1 MATGKVEV
9 NNLNLGQGGI
19 PEIERHLL
27 YIGRTDKAELQGK
40 VTRVNNMTNL
50 DEVVTDDALGAN
62 VKSAQLNG
70 KQNWTGAI
78 FGLADGDSWED
89 AVDTANLTDSF
100 EGICVV
106 DVVTNKAE
114 FIAMQDK
121 AMQDKATELTSKLG
135 RWVFFLAACAGIDAD
150 TQTWS
155 EYETAMLALVKDV
168 AANMVTPVPML
179 NGNNVGVLG
188 GRLCDRAVT
197 VADSPMRVATGS
209 LLGLGEMPVDS
220 AGKPLEMSTISAL
233 ADARY
238 SLPQWY
244 ADMEGVYWTDATT
257 LEAKGGDYQYLE
269 YVRPVHKLNRR
280 VRIKAIRRIADRIL
294 NSTPPSIEL
303 NRTYFS
309 KDMRDMSKTT
319 EIGGIPFPGEIMP
332 PRDEDVSIQ
341 WMSKTKVNIGLMVR
355 PHNCP
360 KHIVVNIGLDLS
372 NPADSEA

>member
-19 PEIERHLL
+19 PEIERHLI

-50 DEVVTDDALGAN
+50 DDVVADDALGAN
-62 VKSAQLNG
+62 VKAAQLNG

-78 FGLADGDSWED
+78 FGLAADATWQE
-89 AVDTANLTDSF
+89 AVDIANRTDSF
-100 EGICVV
+100 EGVCIV
-106 DVVTNKAE
+106 DVVTDKAD
-114 FIAMQDK
+114 FT

-135 RWVFFLAACAGIDAD
+135 RWVFFLAACPGITAEGEGA
-150 TQTWS
+150 QTWS
-155 EYETAMLALVKDV
+155 DYETAMLTLVKDV
-168 AANMVTPVPML
+168 AANLVTPVPLL

-209 LLGLGEMPVDS
+209 LLGLGEMPVDR
-220 AGKPLEMSTISAL
+220 AGKPLEMSTIAAL
-233 ADARY
+233 AEARY

-244 ADMEGVYWTDATT
+244 ADMEGIYWTDGST
-257 LEAKGGDYQYLE
+257 LEAKGGDYQFLE

-319 EIGGIPFPGEIMP
+319 EIGGIQFPGEIMP

-341 WMSKTKVNIGLMVR
+341 WMTKTKVNIGLMVR

-372 NPADSEA
+372 NPADAEA

>member
-19 PEIERHLL
+19 PEIERHLI
-27 YIGRTDKAELQGK
+27 YIGRTDNAELQGK

-50 DEVVTDDALGAN
+50 DDVVADDALGAN
-62 VKSAQLNG
+62 VKAAQLNG

-78 FGLADGDSWED
+78 FGLAADATWQE
-89 AVDTANLTDSF
+89 AVDIANRTDSF
-100 EGICVV
+100 EGVCIV
-106 DVVTNKAE
+106 DVVTDKAD
-114 FIAMQDK
+114 FT

-135 RWVFFLAACAGIDAD
+135 RWVFFLAACPGITAEGEGA
-150 TQTWS
+150 QTWS
-155 EYETAMLALVKDV
+155 DYETAMLTLVKDV
-168 AANMVTPVPML
+168 AANLVTPVPLL

-220 AGKPLEMSTISAL
+220 AGKPLEMSTIAAL
-233 ADARY
+233 AEARY

-244 ADMEGVYWTDATT
+244 ADMEGIYWTDGST
-257 LEAKGGDYQYLE
+257 LEAKGGDYQFLE

-319 EIGGIPFPGEIMP
+319 EIGGIQFPGEIMP

-341 WMSKTKVNIGLMVR
+341 WMTKTKVNIGLMVR

-372 NPADSEA
+372 NPADAEA

>member
-50 DEVVTDDALGAN
+50 DEVVADDALGAN
-62 VKSAQLNG
+62 VKAAQLNG

-78 FGLADGDSWED
+78 FGLADGDSWEY

-100 EGICVV
+100 EGICIV
-106 DVVTNKAE
+106 DVVADKAE
-114 FIAMQDK
+114 FTT
-121 AMQDKATELTSKLG
+121 MQDKATELTSKLG

-155 EYETAMLALVKDV
+155 DYETAMLALVKDV

-209 LLGLGEMPVDS
+209 LLGLGKMPVDS
-220 AGKPLEMSTISAL
+220 AGNPLEMSTISAL

>member
-19 PEIERHLL
+19 PEIERHLI

-50 DEVVTDDALGAN
+50 DDVVADDALGAN
-62 VKSAQLNG
+62 VKAAQLNG

-78 FGLADGDSWED
+78 FGLAADATWQE
-89 AVDTANLTDSF
+89 AVDIANRTDSF
-100 EGICVV
+100 EGVCIV
-106 DVVTNKAE
+106 DVVTDKAD
-114 FIAMQDK
+114 FT

-135 RWVFFLAACAGIDAD
+135 RWVFFLAACPGITAEGEGA
-150 TQTWS
+150 QTWS
-155 EYETAMLALVKDV
+155 DYETAMLTLVKDV
-168 AANMVTPVPML
+168 AANLVTPVPQL

-220 AGKPLEMSTISAL
+220 AGKPLEMSTIAAL
-233 ADARY
+233 AEARY

-244 ADMEGVYWTDATT
+244 ADMEGIYWTDGST
-257 LEAKGGDYQYLE
+257 LEAKGGDYQFLE

-319 EIGGIPFPGEIMP
+319 ELGGIQFPGEIMP

-341 WMSKTKVNIGLMVR
+341 WMTKTKVNIGLMVR

-372 NPADSEA
+372 NPADTEA

>member
-27 YIGRTDKAELQGK
+27 FIGKTDKAELLGK

-50 DEVVTDDALGAN
+50 DEVVADDALGAN
-62 VKSAQLNG
+62 VKAAQLNG

-78 FGLADGDSWED
+78 FGLGADDTWQA
-89 AVDTANLTDSF
+89 AVDLANKNDSF
-100 EGICVV
+100 EGICIV
-106 DVVTNKAE
+106 DVVKDKAE
-114 FIAMQDK
+114 FT

-135 RWVFFLAACAGIDAD
+135 RWVFFLAACAGIDA
-150 TQTWS
+150 TEENGQTWAD
-155 EYETAMLALVKDV
+155 YETGLLALVKDV
-168 AANMVTPVPML
+168 SANMVTPVPQL
-179 NGNNVGVLG
+179 NGNNVGVLA

-197 VADSPMRVATGS
+197 VADSPMRVSTGS
-209 LLGLGEMPVDS
+209 LLGLGEMPVDKD
-220 AGKPLEMSTISAL
+220 GKALEMSTISVL

-257 LEAKGGDYQYLE
+257 LEAKGGDYQFLE

-319 EIGGIPFPGEIMP
+319 EIGGIQFPGEIMP
-332 PRDEDVSIQ
+332 PSDEDVTITWQ
-341 WMSKTKVNIGLMVR
+341 SKTKVVIGLMVT

-360 KHIVVNIGLDLS
+360 KAIVVNIGLDLS
-372 NPADSEA
+372 NPTDAEA

>member
-1 MATGKVEV
+1 KQTWAKYETS
-9 NNLNLGQGGI
+9 
-19 PEIERHLL
+19 LL
-27 YIGRTDKAELQGK
+27 
-40 VTRVNNMTNL
+40 
-50 DEVVTDDALGAN
+50 ALI
-62 VKSAQLNG
+62 NG
-70 KQNWTGAI
+70 V
-78 FGLADGDSWED
+78 S
-89 AVDTANLTDSF
+89 ANL
-100 EGICVV
+100 
-106 DVVTNKAE
+106 
-114 FIAMQDK
+114 
-121 AMQDKATELTSKLG
+121 
-135 RWVFFLAACAGIDAD
+135 
-150 TQTWS
+150 
-155 EYETAMLALVKDV
+155 
-168 AANMVTPVPML
+168 VTPIPML
-179 NGNNVGVLG
+179 NGNNIGVLG

-209 LLGLGEMPVDS
+209 VLGLGEMPIDS

-233 ADARY
+233 ANARY

-257 LEAKGGDYQYLE
+257 LETKGGDYQFLE

-319 EIGGIPFPGEIMP
+319 EIGGIPFPGEIMA
-332 PRDEDVSIQ
+332 PREEDVSIQ
-341 WMSKTKVNIGLMVR
+341 WMTKTKVNIGLMVR

-372 NPADSEA
+372 NPADTEA

>member
-19 PEIERHLL
+19 PEIERHLI

-50 DEVVTDDALGAN
+50 DDVVADDALGAN
-62 VKSAQLNG
+62 VKAAQLNG

-78 FGLADGDSWED
+78 FGLAADATWQE
-89 AVDTANLTDSF
+89 AVDIANRTDSF
-100 EGICVV
+100 EGICIV
-106 DVVTNKAE
+106 DVVTDKAD
-114 FIAMQDK
+114 FT

-135 RWVFFLAACAGIDAD
+135 RWVFFLAACPGITAEGEGA
-150 TQTWS
+150 QTWS
-155 EYETAMLALVKDV
+155 DYETAMLTLVKDV
-168 AANMVTPVPML
+168 AANLVTPVPQL

-220 AGKPLEMSTISAL
+220 AGKPLEMSTIAAL
-233 ADARY
+233 AEARY

-244 ADMEGVYWTDATT
+244 ADMEGIYWTDGST
-257 LEAKGGDYQYLE
+257 LEAKGGDYQFLE

-319 EIGGIPFPGEIMP
+319 EIGGIQFPGEIMP

-341 WMSKTKVNIGLMVR
+341 WMTKTKVNIGLMVR

-372 NPADSEA
+372 NPADTEA

>member
-50 DEVVTDDALGAN
+50 DDVVADDALGAN
-62 VKSAQLNG
+62 VKAAQLNG

-78 FGLADGDSWED
+78 FGLAADATWQE
-89 AVDTANLTDSF
+89 AVDIANRTDSF
-100 EGICVV
+100 EGVCIV
-106 DVVTNKAE
+106 DVVTDKAD
-114 FIAMQDK
+114 FT

-135 RWVFFLAACAGIDAD
+135 RWVFFLAACPGITAEGEGA
-150 TQTWS
+150 QTWS
-155 EYETAMLALVKDV
+155 DYETAMLTLVKDV
-168 AANMVTPVPML
+168 AANLVTPVPQL

-220 AGKPLEMSTISAL
+220 AGKPLEMSTIAAL
-233 ADARY
+233 AEARY

-244 ADMEGVYWTDATT
+244 ADMEGIYWTDGST
-257 LEAKGGDYQYLE
+257 LEAKGGDYQFLE

-319 EIGGIPFPGEIMP
+319 EIGGIQFPGEIMP

-341 WMSKTKVNIGLMVR
+341 WMTKTKVNIGLMVR

-372 NPADSEA
+372 NPADAEA

>member
-40 VTRVNNMTNL
+40 ITRVNNMSNL
-50 DEVVTDDALGAN
+50 DDVVADDVLGEN
-62 VKSAQLNG
+62 VKAAQLNG

-78 FGLADGDSWED
+78 FGLAADDTWQV
-89 AVDTANLTDSF
+89 AVDIANRSDSF
-100 EGICVV
+100 EGICIC
-106 DVVTNKAE
+106 DVISDKAE
-114 FIAMQDK
+114 FDAMQ
-121 AMQDKATELTSKLG
+121 AKATELTSKLG
-135 RWVFFLAACAGIDAD
+135 RWIFFLAACPGIDKES
-150 TQTWS
+150 QTWAD
-155 EYETAMLALVKDV
+155 YETTMLALVKGV
-168 AANMVTPVPML
+168 AANQVTPVPQL

-197 VADSPMRVATGS
+197 VADSPMRVATGN
-209 LLGLGEMPVDS
+209 LLGLGKMPVDS
-220 AGKPLEMSTISAL
+220 ADAPMEMSTIATL
-233 ADARY
+233 ANARY

-244 ADMEGVYWTDATT
+244 ADMEGIYWTDATT
-257 LEAKGGDYQYLE
+257 LETKGGDYQYLE

-280 VRIKAIRRIADRIL
+280 VRIKAIRRIGDRIL

-303 NRTYFS
+303 NRAYFR

-319 EIGGIPFPGEIMP
+319 EIGGITFPGEIML
-332 PRDEDVSIQ
+332 PRDEDVTIQ
-341 WMSKTKVNIGLMVR
+341 WMSKTKVMIGLMVR

-360 KHIVVNIGLDLS
+360 KHIVVNIALDLS

>member
-19 PEIERHLL
+19 PEIERHLI

-50 DEVVTDDALGAN
+50 DDVVGDDALGAN
-62 VKSAQLNG
+62 VKAAQLNG

-78 FGLADGDSWED
+78 FGLAADATWKE
-89 AVDTANLTDSF
+89 AVDIANRTDSF
-100 EGICVV
+100 EGICIV
-106 DVVTNKAE
+106 DVVTDKAD
-114 FIAMQDK
+114 FT

-135 RWVFFLAACAGIDAD
+135 RWVFFLAACPGITAEGEGA
-150 TQTWS
+150 QTWS
-155 EYETAMLALVKDV
+155 DYETAMLTLVKDV
-168 AANMVTPVPML
+168 AANLVTPVPQL

-220 AGKPLEMSTISAL
+220 AGKPLEMSTIAAL
-233 ADARY
+233 AEARY

-244 ADMEGVYWTDATT
+244 ADMEGIYWTDGST
-257 LEAKGGDYQYLE
+257 LEAKGGDYQFLE

-319 EIGGIPFPGEIMP
+319 EIGGIQFPGEIMP

-341 WMSKTKVNIGLMVR
+341 WMTKTKVNIGLMVR

-372 NPADSEA
+372 NPADTEA

>member
-19 PEIERHLL
+19 PEIERHLI

-50 DEVVTDDALGAN
+50 DDVVADDALGAN
-62 VKSAQLNG
+62 VKAAQLNG

-78 FGLADGDSWED
+78 FGLAADATWQE
-89 AVDTANLTDSF
+89 AVDIANRTDSF
-100 EGICVV
+100 EGVCIV
-106 DVVTNKAE
+106 DVVTDKAE
-114 FIAMQDK
+114 FT

-135 RWVFFLAACAGIDAD
+135 RWVFFLAACPGITAEGEGA
-150 TQTWS
+150 QTWS
-155 EYETAMLALVKDV
+155 DYETAMLTLVKDV
-168 AANMVTPVPML
+168 AANLVTPVPQL

-220 AGKPLEMSTISAL
+220 AGKPLEMSTIAEL
-233 ADARY
+233 AEARY

-244 ADMEGVYWTDATT
+244 ADMEGIYWTDGST
-257 LEAKGGDYQYLE
+257 LEAKGGDYQFLE

-319 EIGGIPFPGEIMP
+319 EIGGIQFPGEIMP

-341 WMSKTKVNIGLMVR
+341 WMTKTKVNIGLMVR

-372 NPADSEA
+372 NPADTEA

>member
-19 PEIERHLL
+19 PEIERHLI

-50 DEVVTDDALGAN
+50 DDVVADDALGAN
-62 VKSAQLNG
+62 VKAAQLNG

-78 FGLADGDSWED
+78 FGLAADATWQE
-89 AVDTANLTDSF
+89 AVDIANRTDSF
-100 EGICVV
+100 EGVCIV
-106 DVVTNKAE
+106 DVVTDKAD
-114 FIAMQDK
+114 FT

-135 RWVFFLAACAGIDAD
+135 RWVFFLTACPGITAEGEGA
-150 TQTWS
+150 QTWS
-155 EYETAMLALVKDV
+155 DYETAMLTLVKDV
-168 AANMVTPVPML
+168 AANLVTPVPQL

-220 AGKPLEMSTISAL
+220 AGKPLEMSTIAAL
-233 ADARY
+233 AEARY

-244 ADMEGVYWTDATT
+244 ADMEGIYWTDGST
-257 LEAKGGDYQYLE
+257 LEAKGGDYQFLE

-319 EIGGIPFPGEIMP
+319 EIGGIQFPGEIMP

-341 WMSKTKVNIGLMVR
+341 WMTKTKVNIGLMVR

-372 NPADSEA
+372 NPADAEA

>member
-1 MATGKVEV
+1 MATGKVEI

-19 PEIERHLL
+19 PEIERHVL

-40 VTRVNNMTNL
+40 VTRVNSMTNL
-50 DEVVTDDALGAN
+50 DDVVADDALGKN
-62 VKSAQLNG
+62 VKAAQLNG
-70 KQNWTGAI
+70 KQNWTAAI
-78 FGLADGDSWED
+78 IGLTDEASWEE
-89 AVDTANLTDSF
+89 AVDIANRTDSF
-100 EGICVV
+100 EGIAIT
-106 DVVTNKAE
+106 DEVTDKAE
-114 FIAMQDK
+114 FTK
-121 AMQDKATELTSKLG
+121 MQDKATSLTSKLG
-135 RWVFFLAACAGIDAD
+135 RWVFFLAACPGIKSAGEGA
-150 TQTWS
+150 QTWA
-155 EYETAMLALVKDV
+155 EYETSMLTLVKDV
-168 AANMVTPVPML
+168 AANLVTPVPQL

-188 GRLCDRAVT
+188 GRLCDRSVT
-197 VADSPMRVATGS
+197 VADSPMRVATGNV
-209 LLGLGEMPVDS
+209 LGLGDMPEDRE
-220 AGKPLEMSTISAL
+220 GKPLEMSTISVL

-309 KDMRDMSKTT
+309 KDMRDMSKTM
-319 EIGGIPFPGEIMP
+319 EIGGITFPGEIMP
-332 PRDEDVSIQ
+332 PRDEDVTIQ
-341 WMSKTKVNIGLMVR
+341 WMTKTKVIIGLMVR

-360 KHIVVNIGLDLS
+360 KYIVVNIGLDLS
-372 NPADSEA
+372 NPADTEA

>member
-50 DEVVTDDALGAN
+50 DDVVADDALGAN
-62 VKSAQLNG
+62 VKAAQLNG

-78 FGLADGDSWED
+78 FGLAADAKWED
-89 AVDTANLTDSF
+89 AVDIANRTDSF
-100 EGICVV
+100 EGICLC
-106 DVVTNKAE
+106 DVVTDKAE
-114 FIAMQDK
+114 FNAMQ
-121 AMQDKATELTSKLG
+121 AKATELTSKLG
-135 RWVFFLAACAGIDAD
+135 RWVFFLASCPGIDD
-150 TQTWS
+150 QTQTWS
-155 EYETAMLALVKDV
+155 DYETMMLNLVKDV
-168 AANMVTPVPML
+168 AANLVTPVPQL
-179 NGNNVGVLG
+179 NDNNVGVLG
-188 GRLCDRAVT
+188 GRLCDRVVT
-197 VADSPMRVATGS
+197 VADSPMRVATGNV
-209 LLGLGEMPVDS
+209 LGLGDMPVDS
-220 AGKPLEMSTISAL
+220 AGEPLEMSTISTL
-233 ADARY
+233 ANARF

-244 ADMEGVYWTDATT
+244 ADMEGIYWTDATT

-303 NRTYFS
+303 NRSYFS

-319 EIGGIPFPGEIMP
+319 EIGGITFPGEIMP
-332 PRDEDVSIQ
+332 PRDEDVTIQ
-341 WMSKTKVNIGLMVR
+341 WMTKTKVNIGLMVR

-360 KHIVVNIGLDLS
+360 KHIVVNIALDLS

>member
-27 YIGRTDKAELQGK
+27 FIGKTDKAELQGK

-50 DEVVTDDALGAN
+50 DEVVADDALGAN
-62 VKSAQLNG
+62 VKAAQLNG

-78 FGLADGDSWED
+78 FGLGSDDTWQA
-89 AVDTANLTDSF
+89 AVDLANQTDSF
-100 EGICVV
+100 EGICIV
-106 DVVTNKAE
+106 DVVKSKDE
-114 FIAMQDK
+114 FTD
-121 AMQDKATELTSKLG
+121 MQDKATELTSKLG
-135 RWVFFLAACAGIDAD
+135 RWVFFLAACSGIDA
-150 TQTWS
+150 TEESGQTWS

-168 AANMVTPVPML
+168 SANMVTPVPQL
-179 NGNNVGVLG
+179 NGNNVGVLA

-197 VADSPMRVATGS
+197 VADSPMRVSTGS
-209 LLGLGEMPVDS
+209 LLGLGEMPVDKNS
-220 AGKPLEMSTISAL
+220 QALEMSTIGAL

-257 LEAKGGDYQYLE
+257 LEAKGGDYQFLE

-319 EIGGIPFPGEIMP
+319 EIGGIQFPGEIMP
-332 PRDEDVSIQ
+332 PSDEDVTIT
-341 WMSKTKVNIGLMVR
+341 WESKTKVVIGLMVT

-372 NPADSEA
+372 NPTDAEA

>member
-19 PEIERHLL
+19 PEIERHLI

-50 DEVVTDDALGAN
+50 DDVVADDALGAN
-62 VKSAQLNG
+62 VKAAQLNG

-78 FGLADGDSWED
+78 FGLAADATWQE
-89 AVDTANLTDSF
+89 AVDIANRTDSF
-100 EGICVV
+100 EGVCIV
-106 DVVTNKAE
+106 DVVTDKAD
-114 FIAMQDK
+114 FT

-135 RWVFFLAACAGIDAD
+135 RWVFFLAACPGITAEGEGA
-150 TQTWS
+150 QTWS
-155 EYETAMLALVKDV
+155 DYETAMLALVKDV
-168 AANMVTPVPML
+168 AANMVTPVPQL

-220 AGKPLEMSTISAL
+220 AGKPLEMSTIAAL
-233 ADARY
+233 AEARY

-244 ADMEGVYWTDATT
+244 ADMEGIYWTDGST
-257 LEAKGGDYQYLE
+257 LEAKGGDYQFLE

-319 EIGGIPFPGEIMP
+319 EIGGIQFPGEIMP

-341 WMSKTKVNIGLMVR
+341 WMTKTKVNIGLMVR

-372 NPADSEA
+372 NPADTEA

>member
-50 DEVVTDDALGAN
+50 DEVVADDALGAN
-62 VKSAQLNG
+62 VKAAQLNG

-100 EGICVV
+100 EGICIV
-106 DVVTNKAE
+106 DVVADKAE
-114 FIAMQDK
+114 FTT
-121 AMQDKATELTSKLG
+121 MQDKATELTSKLG

-155 EYETAMLALVKDV
+155 DYETAMLALVKDV
-168 AANMVTPVPML
+168 AANMVTLVPML

-233 ADARY
+233 ADARC

-244 ADMEGVYWTDATT
+244 ADVEGLYWTDATT

-341 WMSKTKVNIGLMVR
+341 WMTKTKVNIGLMVR

>member
-50 DEVVTDDALGAN
+50 DEVVADDALGAN
-62 VKSAQLNG
+62 VKAAQLNG

-100 EGICVV
+100 EGICIV
-106 DVVTNKAE
+106 DVVADKAE
-114 FIAMQDK
+114 FTT
-121 AMQDKATELTSKLG
+121 MQDKATELTSKLG

-155 EYETAMLALVKDV
+155 DYETAMLALVKDV

-209 LLGLGEMPVDS
+209 LLGLGEMPVDR

-244 ADMEGVYWTDATT
+244 ADMEGIYWTDATT

-341 WMSKTKVNIGLMVR
+341 WMTKTKVNIGLMVR

>member
-50 DEVVTDDALGAN
+50 DDVVADDALGAN
-62 VKSAQLNG
+62 LKAAQLNG
-70 KQNWTGAI
+70 KQNWTGAV
-78 FGLADGDSWED
+78 FGLSEGKTWQE
-89 AVDTANLTDSF
+89 AVDIANRTDSF
-100 EGICVV
+100 EGVCVV
-106 DVVTNKAE
+106 DIVTSKAD
-114 FIAMQDK
+114 FQAMQS
-121 AMQDKATELTSKLG
+121 KATELTSKLG
-135 RWVFFLAACAGIDAD
+135 RWVFFLAACAGIDA
-150 TQTWS
+150 TEENGQTWAD
-155 EYETAMLALVKDV
+155 YETGLLALVKDV
-168 AANMVTPVPML
+168 SANMVTPVPQL
-179 NGNNVGVLG
+179 NGNNVGVLA

-197 VADSPMRVATGS
+197 VADSPMRVSTGS
-209 LLGLGEMPVDS
+209 LLGLGEMPVDKD
-220 AGKPLEMSTISAL
+220 GKALEMSTISVL

-332 PRDEDVSIQ
+332 PSDQDVTITWQ
-341 WMSKTKVNIGLMVR
+341 SKTKVVIGLMVT

-372 NPADSEA
+372 NPADAEA

>member
-50 DEVVTDDALGAN
+50 DEVVADDVLGAN
-62 VKSAQLNG
+62 LKAAQLNG
-70 KQNWTGAI
+70 KQNWTGAV
-78 FGLADGDSWED
+78 FGLAEGKTWQE
-89 AVDTANLTDSF
+89 AVDIANRTDSF
-100 EGICVV
+100 EGVCVV
-106 DVVTNKAE
+106 DIVTSTAD
-114 FIAMQDK
+114 FQAMQS
-121 AMQDKATELTSKLG
+121 KATEFTSKLG
-135 RWVFFLAACAGIDAD
+135 RWVFFLAACPGIDKSK
-150 TQTWS
+150 QTWAK
-155 EYETAMLALVKDV
+155 YETSLLALVKDV
-168 AANMVTPVPML
+168 SANMVTPVPML
-179 NGNNVGVLG
+179 NGNNIGVLG

-209 LLGLGEMPVDS
+209 VLGLGEMPIDS
-220 AGKPLEMSTISAL
+220 AGKPLEMSTIAVL

-332 PRDEDVSIQ
+332 PSDQDVTITWQ
-341 WMSKTKVNIGLMVR
+341 SKTKVVIGLMVT

-372 NPADSEA
+372 NPADTEA

>member
-50 DEVVTDDALGAN
+50 DDVVADDALGAN
-62 VKSAQLNG
+62 VKAAQLNG

-78 FGLADGDSWED
+78 FGLAADATWQE
-89 AVDTANLTDSF
+89 AVDIANRTDSF
-100 EGICVV
+100 EGICIV
-106 DVVTNKAE
+106 DVVTDKAD
-114 FIAMQDK
+114 FTAMQN
-121 AMQDKATELTSKLG
+121 KATELTSKLG
-135 RWVFFLAACAGIDAD
+135 RWVFFLAACPGITAEGEGA
-150 TQTWS
+150 QTWS
-155 EYETAMLALVKDV
+155 DYETAMLTLVKDV
-168 AANMVTPVPML
+168 AANMVTPVPQL

-220 AGKPLEMSTISAL
+220 AGKPLEMSTIAAL
-233 ADARY
+233 AEARY

-244 ADMEGVYWTDATT
+244 ADMEGIYWTDGST
-257 LEAKGGDYQYLE
+257 LEAKGGDYQFLE

-319 EIGGIPFPGEIMP
+319 EIGGIQFPGEIMP

-341 WMSKTKVNIGLMVR
+341 WMTKTKVNIGLMVR

-372 NPADSEA
+372 NPADTEA

>member
-19 PEIERHLL
+19 PEIERHLI

-50 DEVVTDDALGAN
+50 DDVVADDALGAN
-62 VKSAQLNG
+62 VKAAQLNG

-78 FGLADGDSWED
+78 FGLAADATWQE
-89 AVDTANLTDSF
+89 AVDIANRTDSF
-100 EGICVV
+100 EGTCIV
-106 DVVTNKAE
+106 DVVTDKAD
-114 FIAMQDK
+114 FT

-135 RWVFFLAACAGIDAD
+135 RWVFFLAACPGITAEGEGA
-150 TQTWS
+150 QTWS
-155 EYETAMLALVKDV
+155 DYETAMLTLVKDV
-168 AANMVTPVPML
+168 AANLVTPVPQL

-220 AGKPLEMSTISAL
+220 AGKPLEMSTIAAL
-233 ADARY
+233 AEARY

-244 ADMEGVYWTDATT
+244 ADMEGIYWTDGST
-257 LEAKGGDYQYLE
+257 LEAKGGDYQFLE

-319 EIGGIPFPGEIMP
+319 EIGGIQFPGEIMP

-341 WMSKTKVNIGLMVR
+341 WMTKTKVNIGLMVR

-372 NPADSEA
+372 NPADAEA

>member
-27 YIGRTDKAELQGK
+27 FIGKTDKAELLGK

-50 DEVVTDDALGAN
+50 DEVVADDALGAN
-62 VKSAQLNG
+62 VKAAQLNG

-78 FGLADGDSWED
+78 FGLGAKDTWQA
-89 AVDTANLTDSF
+89 AVDLANKTDSF
-100 EGICVV
+100 EGIGIV
-106 DVVTNKAE
+106 DVVKDKAE
-114 FIAMQDK
+114 FT

-135 RWVFFLAACAGIDAD
+135 RWVFFLAACAGID
-150 TQTWS
+150 TTEENGQTWAD
-155 EYETAMLALVKDV
+155 YETGLLALVKDV
-168 AANMVTPVPML
+168 SANMVTPVPQL
-179 NGNNVGVLG
+179 NGNNVGVLA

-197 VADSPMRVATGS
+197 VADSPMRVSTGS
-209 LLGLGEMPVDS
+209 LLSLGEMPVDKD
-220 AGKPLEMSTISAL
+220 GKALEMSTISVL

-257 LEAKGGDYQYLE
+257 LEAKGGDYQFLE

-319 EIGGIPFPGEIMP
+319 EIGGIQFPGEIMP
-332 PRDEDVSIQ
+332 PSDEDVTITWQ
-341 WMSKTKVNIGLMVR
+341 SKTKVVIGLMVT

-360 KHIVVNIGLDLS
+360 KAIVVNIGLDLS
-372 NPADSEA
+372 NPTDAEA

>member
-19 PEIERHLL
+19 PEIERHLI

-40 VTRVNNMTNL
+40 VTRLNNMTNL
-50 DEVVTDDALGAN
+50 DDVVADDALGAN
-62 VKSAQLNG
+62 VKAAQLNG

-78 FGLADGDSWED
+78 FGLAADDTWQE
-89 AVDTANLTDSF
+89 AVDIANRTDSF
-100 EGICVV
+100 EGVCIV
-106 DVVTNKAE
+106 DVVTDKAD
-114 FIAMQDK
+114 FT

-135 RWVFFLAACAGIDAD
+135 RWVFFLAACPGITAEGEGA
-150 TQTWS
+150 QSWS
-155 EYETAMLALVKDV
+155 DYETAMLTLVKDV
-168 AANMVTPVPML
+168 AANMVTPVPQL

-220 AGKPLEMSTISAL
+220 AGKPLEMSTIAAL
-233 ADARY
+233 AEARY

-244 ADMEGVYWTDATT
+244 ADMEGIYWTDGST
-257 LEAKGGDYQYLE
+257 LEAKGGDYQFLE

-319 EIGGIPFPGEIMP
+319 EIGGIQFPGEIMP

-341 WMSKTKVNIGLMVR
+341 WMTKTKVNIGLMVR

-372 NPADSEA
+372 NPADAEA

>member
-19 PEIERHLL
+19 PEIERHLI

-50 DEVVTDDALGAN
+50 DDVVADDALGAN
-62 VKSAQLNG
+62 VKAAQLNG

-78 FGLADGDSWED
+78 FGLAADATWKE
-89 AVDTANLTDSF
+89 AVDIANRTDSF
-100 EGICVV
+100 EGICIV
-106 DVVTNKAE
+106 DVVTDKAD
-114 FIAMQDK
+114 FT

-135 RWVFFLAACAGIDAD
+135 RWVFFLAACPGITAEGEDA
-150 TQTWS
+150 QTWS
-155 EYETAMLALVKDV
+155 DYETAMLTLVKDV
-168 AANMVTPVPML
+168 AANLVTPVPQL

-188 GRLCDRAVT
+188 GRLCDRTVT

-220 AGKPLEMSTISAL
+220 AGKPLEMSTIAAL
-233 ADARY
+233 AEARY

-244 ADMEGVYWTDATT
+244 ADMEGIYWTDGST
-257 LEAKGGDYQYLE
+257 LEAKGGDYQFLE

-280 VRIKAIRRIADRIL
+280 VRIKAISRIADRIL

-319 EIGGIPFPGEIMP
+319 EIGGIQFPGEIMP

-341 WMSKTKVNIGLMVR
+341 WMTKTKVNIGLMVR

-372 NPADSEA
+372 NPADTEA

>member
-27 YIGRTDKAELQGK
+27 CIGRTDKAELQGK

-50 DEVVTDDALGAN
+50 DDVVADDALGAN
-62 VKSAQLNG
+62 VKAAQLNG

-78 FGLADGDSWED
+78 FGLAADATWQE
-89 AVDTANLTDSF
+89 AVDIANRTDSF
-100 EGICVV
+100 EGGCIV
-106 DVVTNKAE
+106 DVVTDKAD
-114 FIAMQDK
+114 FT

-135 RWVFFLAACAGIDAD
+135 RWVFFLAACPGITAEGEGA
-150 TQTWS
+150 QTWS
-155 EYETAMLALVKDV
+155 DYETAMLTLVKDV
-168 AANMVTPVPML
+168 AANLVTPVPQL

-197 VADSPMRVATGS
+197 VADSPMR
-209 LLGLGEMPVDS
+209 GLGEMPVDS
-220 AGKPLEMSTISAL
+220 AGKPLEMSTIAAL
-233 ADARY
+233 AEARY

-244 ADMEGVYWTDATT
+244 ADMEGIYWTDGST
-257 LEAKGGDYQYLE
+257 LEAKGGDYQFLE

-319 EIGGIPFPGEIMP
+319 EIGGIQFPGEIMP

-341 WMSKTKVNIGLMVR
+341 WMTKTKVNIGLMVR

-372 NPADSEA
+372 NPADAEA

>member
-19 PEIERHLL
+19 PEIERHLI

-50 DEVVTDDALGAN
+50 DDVVADDALGAN
-62 VKSAQLNG
+62 VKAAQLNG
-70 KQNWTGAI
+70 KQNWTGAV
-78 FGLADGDSWED
+78 FGLAADATWQE
-89 AVDTANLTDSF
+89 AVDIANRTDSF
-100 EGICVV
+100 EGICIV
-106 DVVTNKAE
+106 DVVTDKAD
-114 FIAMQDK
+114 FT

-135 RWVFFLAACAGIDAD
+135 RWVFFLAACPGITAEGEGA
-150 TQTWS
+150 QTWS
-155 EYETAMLALVKDV
+155 DYETAMLTLVKDV
-168 AANMVTPVPML
+168 AANLVTPVPQL

-220 AGKPLEMSTISAL
+220 AGKPLEMSTIAAL
-233 ADARY
+233 AEARY

-244 ADMEGVYWTDATT
+244 ADMEGIYWTDGST
-257 LEAKGGDYQYLE
+257 LEAKGGDYQFLE

-319 EIGGIPFPGEIMP
+319 EIGGIQFPGEIMP

-341 WMSKTKVNIGLMVR
+341 WMTKTKVNIGLMVR

-372 NPADSEA
+372 NPADTEA